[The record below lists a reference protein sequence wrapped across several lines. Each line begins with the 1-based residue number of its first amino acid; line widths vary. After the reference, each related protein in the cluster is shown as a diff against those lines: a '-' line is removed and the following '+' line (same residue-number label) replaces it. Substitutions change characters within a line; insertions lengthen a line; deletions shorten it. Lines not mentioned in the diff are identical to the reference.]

1 MLSIQ
6 EGAKEIYSDSPKSV
20 YFLTGPEYGVKKQY
34 IDVLAKHYDGLIE
47 NQSNFADLI
56 ETFSK
61 KSLIPRPNKVY
72 VIRYDKDFISKID
85 ENILKLNIPGTILGI
100 YEDDSD
106 EAKLDKKFPKNT
118 LRINRLSKNIMSKH
132 LSKQF
137 EGIPSTLIETI
148 SSITDD
154 FYKAQLVCQSLM
166 NLSSDMLHS
175 ISKSEVKS
183 LFGYNNQYDTSRFK
197 DAILHRNFKAAINE
211 IDAFEGDLSL
221 LLYDIL
227 SVFINISKIL
237 DKPEYNSYN
246 PSNQDPD
253 FAKNWNIYSVKRMYD
268 IAYEQLEMLRNYS
281 SYSPYVSLIYICSLL
296 KFEVR

>member
-6 EGAKEIYSDSPKSV
+6 EGAKEIYSASPKSV

-34 IDVLAKHYDGLIE
+34 IDVLTKHYDGLIE

-72 VIRYDKDFISKID
+72 VIRYDKDFISKLD

-106 EAKLDKKFPKNT
+106 EVKLDKKFPKNT

-137 EGIPSTLIETI
+137 ESIPSTLIETI

-154 FYKAQLVCQSLM
+154 FYKAQLVCQSLI
-166 NLSSDMLHS
+166 NLSNDTLHS

-183 LFGYNNQYDTSRFK
+183 LFGYNTQYDTSRFK
-197 DAILHRNFKAAINE
+197 DAIRHRNFKAAINE

-227 SVFINISKIL
+227 AVFIDILKVLDMNKHNLYSLRNDIPEVVKIWNIS
-237 DKPEYNSYN
+237 S
-246 PSNQDPD
+246 
-253 FAKNWNIYSVKRMYD
+253 AKHMYD
-268 IAYEQLEMLRNYS
+268 IVYDQLEILRNYS

-296 KFEVR
+296 KFEVK